1 MRKMKILISG
11 FDPFGGEKVNP
22 AYEAVKLLPD
32 TIMDAEIV
40 KLEIPTVFHK
50 AAEVLEQKVQEVDPD
65 VILCIGQAGGRYG
78 VTPERVAINV
88 DDARIPDNEQKQPI
102 DVKIKEDG
110 PAAYFSK
117 LPIKAMVEKMRE
129 ANVPSSVSNSAGTFV
144 CNHIMYQILYM
155 IDKNYPDKTG
165 GFVHCPFIPE
175 QVIDKP
181 NQPSMNLEDIA
192 RGLKAGIEAI
202 VERDGKEDIKEI
214 GGAIH

>member
-1 MRKMKILISG
+1 MIAMKILVTG

-32 TIMDAEIV
+32 TIAGAEII

-50 AAEVLEQKVQEVDPD
+50 SSDVIREKVENADPD
-65 VILCIGQAGGRYG
+65 VILCIGQAGGRFG

-88 DDARIPDNEQKQPI
+88 DDARIPDNEKNQPI

-110 PAAYFSK
+110 PAAYFSS
-117 LPIKAMVEKMRE
+117 LPIKAMVQKMRE
-129 ANVPSSVSNSAGTFV
+129 ADVPSSVSNSAGTFV

-155 IDKNYPDKTG
+155 IDKDYADKTG

-175 QVIDKP
+175 QVIDKA
-181 NQPSMNLEDIA
+181 NQPSMHLEDIA
-192 RGLKAGIEAI
+192 RGLEAGIEAI
-202 VERDGKEDIKEI
+202 VERQGKGDVKEI